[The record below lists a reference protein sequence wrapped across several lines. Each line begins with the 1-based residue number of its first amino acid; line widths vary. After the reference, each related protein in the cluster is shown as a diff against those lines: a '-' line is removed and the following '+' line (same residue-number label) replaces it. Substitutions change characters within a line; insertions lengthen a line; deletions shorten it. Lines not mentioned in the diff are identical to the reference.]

1 MVTTR
6 QSEGTRGLCPSLP
19 PRVWVRPTPLVK
31 PLPKAPQRPL
41 EGKVGSEP
49 VAARA
54 GERPPEAI
62 ETEAHLRGRFQKT
75 GGRRRLRPTG
85 KEENGRG
92 AAARKR
98 PPRNGGAGAGRDGEK
113 GESKG
118 PLLQR
123 AQVTAGAASRCCEQ
137 APETEAGNS
146 ATSRPLQRR
155 PPAVPARATPR
166 SPRTHGPHHAE
177 AGARAAASRLSCSYG
192 AGVRPLLPSAAPAPG
207 PGSNPAGP
215 GRPPRAA
222 WHRRLLLEAV
232 PLPPSVPTFGS

>member
-54 GERPPEAI
+54 GEAPRGHRDGSAPTRTFPEDWWATATKAHW
-62 ETEAHLRGRFQKT
+62 EGRERKRGCSQEAAAAKRGRRSRQ
-75 GGRRRLRPTG
+75 
-85 KEENGRG
+85 GRG
-92 AAARKR
+92 ERGKQ
-98 PPRNGGAGAGRDGEK
+98 GASTSKSAGD
-113 GESKG
+113 
-118 PLLQR
+118 
-123 AQVTAGAASRCCEQ
+123 SRCCEQ

-155 PPAVPARATPR
+155 PPAVPARARPR